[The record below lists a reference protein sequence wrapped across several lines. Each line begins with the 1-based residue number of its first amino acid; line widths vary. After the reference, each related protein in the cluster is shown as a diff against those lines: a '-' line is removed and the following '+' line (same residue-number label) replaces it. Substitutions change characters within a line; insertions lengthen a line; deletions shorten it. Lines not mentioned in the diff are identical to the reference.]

1 MQKSIIFKFTNSR
14 EIIIAKAIK
23 VEAAVFRKA
32 YNPVVNELHLSMTKL
47 IIFFE
52 LLFVYSM
59 YVNER
64 FLLKTK

>member
-23 VEAAVFRKA
+23 VEAAVFIT
-32 YNPVVNELHLSMTKL
+32 PNELLSMTKL

-64 FLLKTK
+64 FLFKD

>member
-1 MQKSIIFKFTNSR
+1 MQKSIILKFTNSR

-52 LLFVYSM
+52 LVFVYSM
-59 YVNER
+59 
-64 FLLKTK
+64 